1 MEHILYRGLKDLE
14 LGFRAHSTMFIR
26 NPQNSLGN
34 YEGPYSRLF
43 RAAGGGE
50 SLVLVLGAAVAS
62 GSLLSEA
69 RVN

>member
-1 MEHILYRGLKDLE
+1 
-14 LGFRAHSTMFIR
+14 MFIR